1 MEFDDVFDMVL
12 ALIDDY
18 HLGFDG
24 NGMPCVTQPNNPH
37 YEDNLTYLRMKMQVL
52 INMVIVKAQIPD
64 LTFDKDFECFNR
76 DLSVLEASILT
87 YGLLVTW
94 LSPFINNREVLQTQ
108 LTSKEVTT
116 FSNANR
122 IQQGIQLYKL
132 AKTEFY
138 QLCIDYSTIQIAA
151 QIKAQLEENK

>member
-1 MEFDDVFDMVL
+1 MEFEDVVDMML
-12 ALIDDY
+12 TLLDDY
-18 HLGFDG
+18 QIAEITDEELQLEVGIKV
-24 NGMPCVTQPNNPH
+24 N
-37 YEDNLTYLRMKMQVL
+37 
-52 INMVIVKAQIPD
+52 IIIAKAQ
-64 LTFDKDFECFNR
+64 LENLEFDKDFSEFNR
-76 DLSVLEASILT
+76 ELTVMEATILS
-87 YGLLVTW
+87 YGLLMLW

-138 QLCIDYSTIQIAA
+138 QLVIDYNTLKIKA
-151 QIKAQLEENK
+151 QIKEQLEGNN

>member
-1 MEFDDVFDMVL
+1 MEFEDVVDMML
-12 ALIDDY
+12 TLLDDY
-18 HLGFDG
+18 QIAEITDEELQLEVGIKV
-24 NGMPCVTQPNNPH
+24 N
-37 YEDNLTYLRMKMQVL
+37 
-52 INMVIVKAQIPD
+52 IVIAKAQ
-64 LTFDKDFECFNR
+64 LENLEFDKDFSEFNR
-76 DLSVLEASILT
+76 ELTVMEATILS
-87 YGLLVTW
+87 YGLLMLW

-138 QLCIDYSTIQIAA
+138 QLVIDYNTL
-151 QIKAQLEENK
+151 QIKAQIKEQLEENN

>member
-1 MEFDDVFDMVL
+1 MGFAEVIDMMLTLLDDYQIADITDEELELETSVKVNMVL
-12 ALIDDY
+12 PRT
-18 HLGFDG
+18 GF
-24 NGMPCVTQPNNPH
+24 
-37 YEDNLTYLRMKMQVL
+37 E
-52 INMVIVKAQIPD
+52 D
-64 LTFDKDFECFNR
+64 LTFNIDSWEFSR
-76 DLSVLEASILT
+76 PLTGLEANIIS
-87 YGLLVTW
+87 YGLLMLW

-138 QLCIDYSTIQIAA
+138 QVLINYDSLK
-151 QIKAQLEENK
+151 IKAQNKEQLEENS

>member
-1 MEFDDVFDMVL
+1 MEFEDVVDMML
-12 ALIDDY
+12 TLLDDY
-18 HLGFDG
+18 QIAEITDEELQLEVGIKV
-24 NGMPCVTQPNNPH
+24 N
-37 YEDNLTYLRMKMQVL
+37 
-52 INMVIVKAQIPD
+52 IIIAKAQ
-64 LTFDKDFECFNR
+64 LENLEFDKDFSEFNR
-76 DLSVLEASILT
+76 ELTVMEATILS
-87 YGLLVTW
+87 YGLLMLW

-138 QLCIDYSTIQIAA
+138 QLVIDYNTLQVKA
-151 QIKAQLEENK
+151 QIREQLEGNN

>member
-1 MEFDDVFDMVL
+1 MEFEDVIDMML
-12 ALIDDY
+12 TLLDDY
-18 HLGFDG
+18 QIAEITDEELQMEVGIK
-24 NGMPCVTQPNNPH
+24 V
-37 YEDNLTYLRMKMQVL
+37 
-52 INMVIVKAQIPD
+52 NMVIARAQIPD
-64 LTFDKDFECFNR
+64 LSYDMDFGTFSR
-76 DLSVLEASILT
+76 SVSVLEATILS
-87 YGLLVTW
+87 YGLLMMW

-138 QLCIDYSTIQIAA
+138 QLVIDYNTL
-151 QIKAQLEENK
+151 QIKAQIKEQLEGNS

>member
-1 MEFDDVFDMVL
+1 MMLTLLDDYQIADITDEELELETSVKVNMVL
-12 ALIDDY
+12 PRT
-18 HLGFDG
+18 GF
-24 NGMPCVTQPNNPH
+24 
-37 YEDNLTYLRMKMQVL
+37 E
-52 INMVIVKAQIPD
+52 D
-64 LTFDKDFECFNR
+64 LTFNIDSWEFSR
-76 DLSVLEASILT
+76 PLTGLEANIIS
-87 YGLLVTW
+87 YGLLMLW

-138 QLCIDYSTIQIAA
+138 QLLINYDSLK
-151 QIKAQLEENK
+151 IKAQIREQLGENS

>member
-1 MEFDDVFDMVL
+1 MGFAEVIDMMLTLLDDYQIVGITDEELELETSVKVNMVL
-12 ALIDDY
+12 PRT
-18 HLGFDG
+18 GF
-24 NGMPCVTQPNNPH
+24 
-37 YEDNLTYLRMKMQVL
+37 E
-52 INMVIVKAQIPD
+52 D
-64 LTFDKDFECFNR
+64 LTFNIDSWEFSR
-76 DLSVLEASILT
+76 PLTGLEANIIS
-87 YGLLVTW
+87 YGLLMLW

-138 QLCIDYSTIQIAA
+138 QLLINYDSLKIKA
-151 QIKAQLEENK
+151 QIKEQLEANS

>member
-1 MEFDDVFDMVL
+1 MGFAEVIDMMLTLLDDYQIADITDEELELETSVKVNMVL
-12 ALIDDY
+12 PRT
-18 HLGFDG
+18 GF
-24 NGMPCVTQPNNPH
+24 
-37 YEDNLTYLRMKMQVL
+37 E
-52 INMVIVKAQIPD
+52 D
-64 LTFDKDFECFNR
+64 LTFNIDSWEFSR
-76 DLSVLEASILT
+76 PLTGLEANIIS
-87 YGLLVTW
+87 YGLLMLW

-138 QLCIDYSTIQIAA
+138 QLLINYDSLK
-151 QIKAQLEENK
+151 IKAQIREQLGENS